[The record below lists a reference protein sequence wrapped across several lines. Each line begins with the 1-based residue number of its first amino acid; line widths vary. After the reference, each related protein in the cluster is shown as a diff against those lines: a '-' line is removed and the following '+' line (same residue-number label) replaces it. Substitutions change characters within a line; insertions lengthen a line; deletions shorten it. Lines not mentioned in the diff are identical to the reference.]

1 MNDKIS
7 IIIPIYNIENLLDQ
21 MIKSI
26 IFQTYKNLEIIL
38 VNDGSTD
45 GSEHVCKSWMNQ
57 DSRIKYFFQENKGVS
72 DARNLGFKKS
82 TGDFILFLDGDD
94 EIAPDMCEKMISQ
107 IIAEKS
113 DFCYC
118 GFENIFDDSE
128 VKLVPSHKTLE
139 NNEIICALIHDE
151 TFFTAIWNKMF
162 KRTML
167 LDKNGEFISFQEG
180 IHVGEDFLWLSKI
193 LKNATKAAVV
203 PETLYYW
210 KRRANSATQGGS
222 EVRTDK
228 RYLSILDAYRGIV
241 MEISDQNLK
250 RSICKKFLGL
260 SRDCLVNAYRKK
272 EIELTN
278 YLYKKISDDKALY
291 DKYDLFYLK
300 LNICCYF
307 VKLKMPIRMIEKIRK
322 L

>member
-94 EIAPDMCEKMISQ
+94 EIALDMCEKMISQ

-118 GFENIFDDSE
+118 GFENFPMY
-128 VKLVPSHKTLE
+128 PSF
-139 NNEIICALIHDE
+139 IG
-151 TFFTAIWNKMF
+151 FFV
-162 KRTML
+162 
-167 LDKNGEFISFQEG
+167 S
-180 IHVGEDFLWLSKI
+180 VC
-193 LKNATKAAVV
+193 
-203 PETLYYW
+203 LYP
-210 KRRANSATQGGS
+210 
-222 EVRTDK
+222 V
-228 RYLSILDAYRGIV
+228 
-241 MEISDQNLK
+241 
-250 RSICKKFLGL
+250 
-260 SRDCLVNAYRKK
+260 
-272 EIELTN
+272 
-278 YLYKKISDDKALY
+278 
-291 DKYDLFYLK
+291 
-300 LNICCYF
+300 
-307 VKLKMPIRMIEKIRK
+307 
-322 L
+322 